1 MSQEPLGSPVPGPQP
16 GAQGDPHK
24 GAEENPGGPWEEAR
38 RVAGRAQPSA
48 LAAPSLWA
56 EDGGGRLKRPWVSP
70 KVLGESIFLEILLSA
85 AWASLQGS
93 SCAAPLPLARNA

>member
-38 RVAGRAQPSA
+38 RVTGRAQPSA
-48 LAAPSLWA
+48 LAAPSLWT
-56 EDGGGRLKRPWVSP
+56 EDGGKAEETLDFSES
-70 KVLGESIFLEILLSA
+70 LG
-85 AWASLQGS
+85 
-93 SCAAPLPLARNA
+93 